1 MKMNEIRK
9 SARNNGVKGYFQ
21 SLYEHSIR
29 AVESLA
35 KEDIEN
41 VFKHCRK
48 IEAGTYGDDQRADI
62 YGDVYAFW
70 ICNGNDGIANTLI
83 SVDVMYG
90 DPCGAQMEEN
100 FSVHSPFDYR
110 GLSMVIFFD
119 EKSDTVMFERY
130 FNGNEGENFEFLK
143 GLTDSKQLNMIFGK
157 YLVKNEGKYD
167 ENHPDDAYV
176 CFSVSIKFFED

>member
-1 MKMNEIRK
+1 MKMDEIRK
-9 SARNNGVKGYFQ
+9 ISRKSGVKGYFQ
-21 SLYEHSIR
+21 LLYEHSIQ
-29 AVESLA
+29 AVESLT
-35 KEDIEN
+35 KEEIEF
-41 VFKHCRK
+41 VFKRRRK
-48 IEAGTYGDDQRADI
+48 IETGTYGDDQRADI

-70 ICNGNDGIANTLI
+70 IFNGNDGIENTLI
-83 SVDVMYG
+83 GVDVMYG
-90 DPCGAQMEEN
+90 DSWGAQMEEN
-100 FSVHSPFDYR
+100 FSVYSPFDYR

-143 GLTDSKQLNMIFGK
+143 GLTDSEQLHMIFGK

-167 ENHPDDAYV
+167 ENHPGDAYV